1 MYESISDFGIEGEV
15 EMSIFGQH
23 CGLGNPQSAIRNPKL
38 VLFFFVLLFA
48 FCSSVQAQQPKR
60 IPRIGFVSSVGSA
73 NAPGPHLDAFR
84 EGLRDLGYT
93 EGKNFV
99 LELRYVEGRSDRVPS
114 LVAELVQLKVDVL
127 VLRSQPAIR
136 AAKEATKTIPI
147 VISTTQDPV
156 TAGFIDSLARPGAN
170 ITGVTT
176 LQREL
181 SGKRLELLKE
191 VVPGI
196 SRVAALASAIQAR
209 TDFKLYE
216 APARALKLELQLIKI
231 ESPKPD
237 FDAAFDAAAKRRADA
252 LITVAGSVLNR
263 ADAPKRI
270 ADLAGKKR
278 LPSMHESS
286 NFVEAGGLMSYAS
299 NEAESFKRVAYYVD
313 KILKGSKPADLP
325 VEQATKF
332 DLVINLKT
340 AKQIGRAIPPDVLAR
355 ATKIIR

>member
-1 MYESISDFGIEGEV
+1 M
-15 EMSIFGQH
+15 
-23 CGLGNPQSAIRNPKL
+23 
-38 VLFFFVLLFA
+38 
-48 FCSSVQAQQPKR
+48 
-60 IPRIGFVSSVGSA
+60 
-73 NAPGPHLDAFR
+73 
-84 EGLRDLGYT
+84 
-93 EGKNFV
+93 
-99 LELRYVEGRSDRVPS
+99 
-114 LVAELVQLKVDVL
+114 
-127 VLRSQPAIR
+127 
-136 AAKEATKTIPI
+136 
-147 VISTTQDPV
+147 
-156 TAGFIDSLARPGAN
+156 
-170 ITGVTT
+170 
-176 LQREL
+176 
-181 SGKRLELLKE
+181 
-191 VVPGI
+191 
-196 SRVAALASAIQAR
+196 
-209 TDFKLYE
+209 
-216 APARALKLELQLIKI
+216 IKI